1 MLRLIGYGKCFY
13 RAYSA
18 SVTCHRSYC
27 KLYKGKYL
35 RITNSLHSGFVATVA
50 YNRSHM
56 ERAFLEYKTFTPLH
70 IIHTHAHASN
80 TYTACLEMQF

>member
-50 YNRSHM
+50 YDRSHM
-56 ERAFLEYKTFTPLH
+56 ERAFFIEYKDATHSHHYTSYTRMRVQY
-70 IIHTHAHASN
+70 IH
-80 TYTACLEMQF
+80 